1 MNAQTLAGEMVE
13 HEALLLNV
21 AYTLTSDLDKA
32 WDLVQNTYEKAIRNA
47 DSFDGGNLRGW
58 LVVILK
64 NTFRNNYRDES
75 RISFSSVEEIVEG
88 GVSLDDSLAL
98 AVEGSDD
105 EAVGGADSTST
116 ASAEDIALGLSY
128 SERMERALN
137 ALKPEFRVTF
147 LMYAEQEF
155 SYKEISE
162 ALNIPM
168 GTVMSRINRAK
179 SILKAEL
186 A

>member
-32 WDLVQNTYEKAIRNA
+32 WDLVQTTYEKAIRNA
-47 DSFDGGNLRGW
+47 DSFDGGNIRGW

-64 NTFRNNYRDES
+64 NTFRNNYRDDS
-75 RISFSSVEEIVEG
+75 RISFASVEEIVEG

-116 ASAEDIALGLSY
+116 ASAEELALGSY

-155 SYKEISE
+155 TYKEISE

-179 SILKAEL
+179 AILKVEL